1 MICPNCG
8 YKNEAAPTADTRC
21 AFCGYRGETAETLTE
36 QKPDD
41 VESSRRMAMF
51 SALPEMIGAA
61 TLAVAPTPAIP
72 AILGAVEAPAPPVE
86 PIAL

>member
-21 AFCGYRGETAETLTE
+21 AFCGYRGETAEAPAAVITE
-36 QKPDD
+36 T
-41 VESSRRMAMF
+41 
-51 SALPEMIGAA
+51 A
-61 TLAVAPTPAIP
+61 TETVAPTPAIP
-72 AILGAVEAPAPPVE
+72 AILEAVEAPVPPVE